1 MLLGSSSAI
10 SSTQNVTSSAI
21 FPSRLCQNSWATAP
35 SNVPFS
41 DYLSVQLT
49 STNIDCLQV
58 AITTP
63 EGRSWGYP
71 YIKDLSLRITH
82 PAQERLA
89 TPSGSTSPT
98 LLEQWFGFFYVPQEP
113 NKWECCEMWP
123 TVSVLNPNRLQMS
136 LQRKHF
142 LLSYFETLSVGP
154 AGVPTRDLPLSRL
167 ALSQLSWPGDC
178 QLHWYTAIS
187 REVVGKNVHATI
199 PKGNMGYDQYTVLTP
214 AAFTLEM
221 DYFQS
226 SLPITVDE

>member
-1 MLLGSSSAI
+1 MVFLLFLLCVWA
-10 SSTQNVTSSAI
+10 VV
-21 FPSRLCQNSWATAP
+21 RLFLQHKTWHLR
-35 SNVPFS
+35 PFS
-41 DYLSVQLT
+41 PAGSAKTAELPRLLMFLFWLYISTIDVNIYRLFTGSRYDTWRTIMRLSLYYLSLH
-49 STNIDCLQV
+49 
-58 AITTP
+58 
-63 EGRSWGYP
+63 
-71 YIKDLSLRITH
+71 ITH

-89 TPSGSTSPT
+89 TLSGSTSPT

-142 LLSYFETLSVGP
+142 LLSYFETLSVRP

-187 REVVGKNVHATI
+187 REVVGKSVHATI
-199 PKGNMGYDQYTVLTP
+199 PKGNMGYDQ
-214 AAFTLEM
+214 
-221 DYFQS
+221 
-226 SLPITVDE
+226 